1 MGKNMKYLNI
11 IAAVLIF
18 SAVSV
23 YAQDTFHPAERVY
36 NRTNDYVKS
45 FFDGAIPKKST
56 VWVIGDLRDHINE
69 VLNGADKT
77 PVRYRYWRKGGRT
90 LWVLESVARTM
101 PITAGVVVEDD
112 KIVDISVLIYRE
124 SRGHEVQSRAYRS
137 QYYDAALT
145 GDNSLDKP
153 INGISGSTLS
163 SNSMKRIARIALLLH
178 KDVVDAE

>member
-1 MGKNMKYLNI
+1 MKFLNI
-11 IAAVLIF
+11 ILAVLVF
-18 SAVSV
+18 GTVSTN
-23 YAQDTFHPAERVY
+23 AQSTFHPAERVF

-45 FFDGAIPKKST
+45 FFGGEVPKKST
-56 VWVIGDLRDHINE
+56 VWVIGELRDNINE
-69 VLNGADKT
+69 ILNGVEKA

-90 LWVLESVARTM
+90 LWVLESVAKTM

-124 SRGHEVQSRAYRS
+124 SRGHEVQSRSYRA
-137 QYYDAALT
+137 QYYDASLKGNNT
-145 GDNSLDKP
+145 LDKP

-178 KDVVDAE
+178 KDVVDDE